1 MSRYIDADALKMDL
15 YSIIKADCG
24 YTADV
29 LAGLMIAE
37 RVIDNAPTADVA
49 PVRHGQWRWV
59 AYDANPK
66 IGNWHCSYCNR
77 IPKSFQKEDFC
88 PNCGAKMGADTQ
100 AREGGK

>member
-37 RVIDNAPTADVA
+37 RVIDNAPTVDV
-49 PVRHGQWRWV
+49 VEVVHEGIKRHVQGDQHN
-59 AYDANPK
+59 Y
-66 IGNWHCSYCNR
+66 
-77 IPKSFQKEDFC
+77 
-88 PNCGAKMGADTQ
+88 
-100 AREGGK
+100 